1 MTPATFNS
9 LYTPSKNTL
18 QQTSQKKKKKKTLL
32 SILWTETKIFNKMVY
47 IALMH
52 LDDKCFKAIK
62 GDTGTRLFR
71 RL

>member
-1 MTPATFNS
+1 MINIT
-9 LYTPSKNTL
+9 
-18 QQTSQKKKKKKTLL
+18 
-32 SILWTETKIFNKMVY
+32 
-47 IALMH
+47 LMH